1 MPAWE
6 YRGAVALLSLV
17 LGRVSAGM
25 AQGSLCCLSQQPL
38 TGGTGQGKKKKKRC
52 GFKEELHYICI
63 PLNGS
68 FQKTT
73 ASCEMILLLTWQW
86 PAYVQLVQ
94 VKVWGHIGGSC
105 FTAVHLRCK
114 K

>member
-38 TGGTGQGKKKKKRC
+38 TGGTGQGKKKKKKEVWVQR
-52 GFKEELHYICI
+52 GIALYLHSFKRKFPENY
-63 PLNGS
+63 S
-68 FQKTT
+68 F
-73 ASCEMILLLTWQW
+73 L
-86 PAYVQLVQ
+86 
-94 VKVWGHIGGSC
+94 
-105 FTAVHLRCK
+105 
-114 K
+114 